1 MNLKMREYAKFIK
14 MIIMT
19 SKEKLKCK
27 KQNNHYQ
34 INVIYD
40 QILYKYLI
48 LGV

>member
-1 MNLKMREYAKFIK
+1 MNLKMRKYVKFIK
-14 MIIMT
+14 MIKRT

-34 INVIYD
+34 INIIYD
-40 QILYKYLI
+40 QILHKYQI

>member
-1 MNLKMREYAKFIK
+1 MRKYAKFIK

-19 SKEKLKCK
+19 SKEKLKCR

-40 QILYKYLI
+40 KILHKYQI